1 MNVLI
6 LEDESRAASYLERL
20 IKKVAPDM
28 KVTAKL
34 ESVRDAVPFLE
45 QDNDIDLIFSDVQL
59 ADGLS
64 FEIFG
69 QVTVKCPIIFTTAY
83 DHYAIEAFKTNGID
97 YLLKP
102 VEEER
107 LKKAIDKIKLFSP
120 VLAVEK
126 ILSITNSTNGKT
138 FKSRFM
144 VKVGDKIKTIPVEE
158 ILAFY
163 SLEKATYIHTSGNRD
178 YCIDYSIDQVEELLA
193 QDLFFRI
200 NRKYIVS
207 IQACTDILAWTNSRL
222 RLKIEGIKD
231 DDIIVAR
238 ERVLDFKVW
247 LDS

>member
-20 IKKVAPDM
+20 LLKTAPEM
-28 KVTAKL
+28 KVMARI
-34 ESVRDAVPFLE
+34 ESVRDAVPYLSAHS
-45 QDNDIDLIFSDVQL
+45 DISLIFSDVQL

-69 QVTVKCPIIFTTAY
+69 QVAVNCPIIFTTAY

-107 LKKAIDKIKLFSP
+107 LKQAIEKAKQFSP
-120 VLAVEK
+120 VLALEK
-126 ILSITNSTNGKT
+126 LLSISKQTEGKAY
-138 FKSRFM
+138 KSRFM
-144 VKVGDKIKTIPVEE
+144 VKVGDKIKSIPMEE

-163 SLEKATYIHTSGNRD
+163 SLDKATYIHTLSNRD
-178 YCIDYSIDQVEELLA
+178 YVIDYSIDQLEPILDPEA
-193 QDLFFRI
+193 CFRI

-207 IQACTDILAWTNSRL
+207 IRACTSILAWTNSRL
-222 RLKIEGIKD
+222 RLKIDGIQD

-238 ERVLDFKVW
+238 ERVQDFKEW
-247 LDS
+247 LDR